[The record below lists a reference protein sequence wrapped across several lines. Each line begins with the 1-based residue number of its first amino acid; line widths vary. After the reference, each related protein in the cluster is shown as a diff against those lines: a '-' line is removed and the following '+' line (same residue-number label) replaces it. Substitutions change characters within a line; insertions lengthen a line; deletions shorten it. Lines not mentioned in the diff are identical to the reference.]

1 MSEQKPFPVLSP
13 EEAIEIG
20 YERSEPNAL
29 KIGFLT
35 LIIVFFIIVTSY
47 AIYYWYVGQ
56 IEYTRHMEVEVP
68 LWDVTKEVR
77 AYETERLTQ
86 YKYFDKAA
94 GMVQLPIDKAMSL
107 LVEETAA
114 GKYFYGGAN
123 STVKPYE
130 PDPNL
135 QTVIDKA
142 LGVTSAAAPAA
153 APAAQNDGATA
164 PAGASKK

>member
-1 MSEQKPFPVLSP
+1 MSEQNPFPVLTP

-35 LIIVFFIIVTSY
+35 VVIVFTIIVTSY
-47 AIYYWYVGQ
+47 AVYYWYVGQ

-68 LWDVTKEVR
+68 LWEETKEVR

-94 GMVQLPIDKAMSL
+94 GTVQLPIDKAMNL

-114 GKYFYGGAN
+114 GKYFYGGAGAA
-123 STVKPYE
+123 VKPYE
-130 PDPNL
+130 ADPNL

-142 LGVTSAAAPAA
+142 LGVTSAPAPA
-153 APAAQNDGATA
+153 APAAQNDGATP

>member
-94 GMVQLPIDKAMSL
+94 GMVQLPIDKAMAL

-153 APAAQNDGATA
+153 QNDGATA